1 MQYNRG
7 IETPYCW
14 GPAPLAVHTNCSRVS
29 ANDSEGT
36 WLHRPSPAVALASS
50 PSSPALRRALC
61 VSVRATSLQS
71 RPIPCNPV
79 DWSLPGS
86 SVHGILQAR
95 ILEWV
100 AVSSSR
106 GNLPNPGI
114 KPASPTSNLHW
125 QSRSLTLAP
134 LWHSRQASGF
144 WYNFWIHWFSCDS
157 IARQGGSL

>member
-79 DWSLPGS
+79 DRSLPGS

-100 AVSSSR
+100 AMLSSR
-106 GNLPNPGI
+106 GSARPRDPTFASCNSCTAGGFFTAEPPGKLI
-114 KPASPTSNLHW
+114 L
-125 QSRSLTLAP
+125 
-134 LWHSRQASGF
+134 
-144 WYNFWIHWFSCDS
+144 
-157 IARQGGSL
+157 